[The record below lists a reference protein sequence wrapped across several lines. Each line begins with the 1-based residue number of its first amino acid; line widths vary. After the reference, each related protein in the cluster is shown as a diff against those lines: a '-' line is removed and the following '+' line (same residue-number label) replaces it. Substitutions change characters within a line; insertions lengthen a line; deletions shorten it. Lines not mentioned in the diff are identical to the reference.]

1 MSKVPLKIAQM
12 VDSYMSNVKNFYIFR
27 HCAMIIIGRGS
38 MPKPERANK
47 NKIFSERIMWLQVIF
62 VAIIAFFVIYLFVI
76 QVVDP
81 KNRRNKAKTQ
91 RRASSFVMRGDIYDR
106 NRIKLATDTVYY
118 DIFARKADFV
128 HTPEELAK
136 MLAPILKISQVNLT
150 EKLKQDLPMIS
161 LKKNVDRKTSDAI
174 AKLNLREI
182 PRDKKSIRTYPQ
194 GTLAAHVLGY
204 YNFDADIAS
213 GVEQTAKDKLESV
226 ERSADVERTPSGNV
240 IYNINTDP
248 VAATKPVRGQDVT
261 LTIDA
266 AVQHVCEKALMK
278 AIQSFKAFRGAAI
291 VMNPR
296 NGEILAYAVYPYF
309 DPNNFKS
316 ATSFQTKNWT
326 LTDVFPPGSTFKAIT
341 VASAMALGKI
351 NKNTK
356 INDTGKI
363 KVGWWTIKNY
373 DYAKHPK
380 PGIIDMVYLFEHSS
394 NVGSVLIAQMMSKQ
408 EFHDMLKKF
417 GFGDKTGIDLPG
429 ESIGIL
435 KPASK
440 WDSSDQATMGYGYGS
455 SVTAIQ
461 MVSAVAAIAN
471 DGVRVTPHVIKYS
484 PEEEAIKV
492 RKVKVM
498 EPEQARAVTDLLTTS
513 INRSKSPI
521 KSDSY
526 NIAAKTG
533 TSRKPKENGV
543 GYTDKLYTSIVGY
556 MPSSDPQVL
565 IYVIVDSAQGYEI
578 WGNTVAAPIF
588 KDISTQVA
596 HILNLQPDK
605 LIK

>member
-1 MSKVPLKIAQM
+1 MSQEGK
-12 VDSYMSNVKNFYIFR
+12 
-27 HCAMIIIGRGS
+27 G
-38 MPKPERANK
+38 NK
-47 NKIFSERIMWLQVIF
+47 NKVFSERLMWLQIVF
-62 VAIIAFFVIYLFVI
+62 VALVGLFVLYLFAV
-76 QVVDP
+76 QVLDV
-81 KNRRNKAKTQ
+81 RHFRIKAKNQ
-91 RRASSFVMRGDIYDR
+91 RKAYSFVMRGNIYDR
-106 NRIKLATDTVYY
+106 NGIKLATDTVYY
-118 DIFARKADFV
+118 DIFARRDDFV

-136 MLAPILKISQVNLT
+136 LLAPILKISQINLT
-150 EKLKQDLPMIS
+150 EKLKQDVPLVS
-161 LKKNVDRKTSDAI
+161 LKKNVDRHTRDAI

-182 PRDKKSIRTYPQ
+182 PMDKKSIRTYPQ

-204 YNFDADIAS
+204 YNFDADVAS
-213 GVEQTAKDKLESV
+213 GVEYTAKDKLESV
-226 ERSADVERTPSGNV
+226 TKGADFEITPKGKV
-240 IYNINTDP
+240 IYNISTDP
-248 VAATKPVRGQDVT
+248 VAATKPVKGKDIT

-278 AIQSFKAFRGAAI
+278 AIQKFKAFRGAVI

-309 DPNNFKS
+309 DPNNFKT

-341 VASAMALGKI
+341 IASAMELGKI
-351 NKNTK
+351 NRYSK

-373 DYAKHPK
+373 DYHKHPN
-380 PGIIDMVYLFEHSS
+380 PGIIDLVYLFEHSS
-394 NVGSVLIAQMMSKQ
+394 NVGSVLVAQMMSKF
-408 EFHDMLKKF
+408 EFHSMLKKF
-417 GFGDKTGIDLPG
+417 GFGEKTGIDLPG

-435 KPASK
+435 KNPTK
-440 WDSSDQATMGYGYGS
+440 WDTSDHASMGYGYGS

-461 MVSAVAAIAN
+461 MVSAVSAIAN

-492 RKVKVM
+492 KRVQVM
-498 EPEQARAVTDLLTTS
+498 TPEHARVVTELLTES
-513 INRSKSPI
+513 INRGKSPI

-533 TSRKPKENGV
+533 TSIKPKENGA
-543 GYTDKLYTSIVGY
+543 GYTNKLYTSIVGY

-565 IYVIVDSAQGYEI
+565 IYVIVDSAQGAEI

-588 KDISTQVA
+588 KEISTQVA

-605 LIK
+605 LIKRR

>member
-1 MSKVPLKIAQM
+1 MRQTDKS
-12 VDSYMSNVKNFYIFR
+12 
-27 HCAMIIIGRGS
+27 
-38 MPKPERANK
+38 NK
-47 NKIFSERIMWLQVIF
+47 NKIFADRIMLLQYIF
-62 VAIIAFFVIYLFVI
+62 VILAGFFILYLFAV
-76 QVVDP
+76 QVLDI
-81 KNRRNKAKTQ
+81 RHFRIKAKNQ
-91 RRASSFVMRGDIYDR
+91 RRAYSFVMRGNIYDR
-106 NRIKLATDTVYY
+106 NGIKLATDTVYY

-136 MLAPILKISQVNLT
+136 LLAPILKISQVNLT
-150 EKLKQDLPMIS
+150 EKLKQDTPMI
-161 LKKNVDRKTSDAI
+161 LIKKNVDRHVRDQI

-182 PRDKKSIRTYPQ
+182 PMDKKSIRTYPQ

-204 YNFDADIAS
+204 YNFDADVAS
-213 GVEQTAKDKLESV
+213 GVEYSAKDKLENVSKGV
-226 ERSADVERTPSGNV
+226 ELEITPKGKI
-240 IYNINTDP
+240 IYNLSTDP
-248 VAATKPVRGQDVT
+248 VAATTSIRGNDIT

-266 AVQHVCEKALMK
+266 AVQHICEKALMS
-278 AIQSFKAFRGAAI
+278 AIQRFNAFRGAVI

-309 DPNNFKS
+309 DPNNFKN

-326 LTDVFPPGSTFKAIT
+326 LTDVFPPGSTFKTIT

-351 NKNTK
+351 NKYTK

-373 DYAKHPK
+373 DYARRPN
-380 PGIIDMVYLFEHSS
+380 PGLIDLVYLFEHSS
-394 NVGSVLIAQMMSKQ
+394 NVGSVLVAQMMNKA
-408 EFHDMLKKF
+408 EYYDMLKKF
-417 GFGDKTGIDLPG
+417 GFGEQTGIDLPG
-429 ESIGIL
+429 ESVGLL
-435 KPASK
+435 KSPSK
-440 WDSSDQATMGYGYGS
+440 WDSSDHASMGYGYGS

-461 MVSAVAAIAN
+461 MVSAVSAIAN

-492 RKVKVM
+492 RKIQVM
-498 EPEQARAVTDLLTTS
+498 PPETARAVTELLTES
-513 INRSKSPI
+513 INRGKSPI

-533 TSRKPKENGV
+533 TSIKPKENGA
-543 GYTDKLYTSIVGY
+543 GYTNKLYTSIVGY

-565 IYVIVDSAQGYEI
+565 IYVIVDSAQGGEI

-588 KDISTQVA
+588 KEISTQVA

-605 LIK
+605 K

>member
-1 MSKVPLKIAQM
+1 MLRLHKGREQM
-12 VDSYMSNVKNFYIFR
+12 KQTQ
-27 HCAMIIIGRGS
+27 
-38 MPKPERANK
+38 KPNK
-47 NKIFSERIMWLQVIF
+47 NKIFAERIMLLQYIF
-62 VAIIAFFVIYLFVI
+62 VTLLVFFIMYLFAV
-76 QVVDP
+76 QVLDI
-81 KNRRNKAKTQ
+81 RHFRIKAKKQ
-91 RRASSFVMRGDIYDR
+91 RKAYSFVMRGNIYDR
-106 NRIKLATDTVYY
+106 TGIKLATDTVYY
-118 DIFARKADFV
+118 DIFARKADFI

-136 MLAPILKISQVNLT
+136 LLAPILKISQMNLT
-150 EKLKQDLPMIS
+150 EKLKQDTPMI
-161 LKKNVDRKTSDAI
+161 LIKKNVDRQTRDRI

-182 PRDKKSIRTYPQ
+182 PMDKKSIRTYPQ

-213 GVEQTAKDKLESV
+213 GVEYSAKDKLESV
-226 ERSADVERTPSGNV
+226 SKGVDIEITPKGKI
-240 IYNINTDP
+240 IYNLSTDP
-248 VAATKPVRGQDVT
+248 VAATTSIRGSDIT

-266 AVQHVCEKALMK
+266 AVQHVCEKALMNS
-278 AIQSFKAFRGAAI
+278 IQKFNAFRGAVI

-309 DPNNFKS
+309 NPNNFKS

-326 LTDVFPPGSTFKAIT
+326 LTDVFPPGSTFKTIT
-341 VASAMALGKI
+341 VASAMELGKI
-351 NKNTK
+351 NKYSK

-373 DYAKHPK
+373 DYAKHPN
-380 PGIIDMVYLFEHSS
+380 PGLIDLVYLFEHSS
-394 NVGSVLIAQMMSKQ
+394 NVASVIVAQMMNKY
-408 EFHDMLKKF
+408 EYHEMLKKF
-417 GFGDKTGIDLPG
+417 GFGEKTGIDLPG
-429 ESIGIL
+429 ESAGLL
-435 KPASK
+435 KPPAK
-440 WDSSDQATMGYGYGS
+440 WDTSDHASMGYGYGS

-461 MVSAVAAIAN
+461 MVSAVSALAN

-492 RKVKVM
+492 RKTQVIS
-498 EPEQARAVTDLLTTS
+498 PENARIVTSLLTES
-513 INRSKSPI
+513 INRSRSPI

-533 TSRKPKENGV
+533 TSIKPKENGA
-543 GYTDKLYTSIVGY
+543 GFTNKLYTSIVGY

-565 IYVIVDSAQGYEI
+565 IYVIVDSAQGGEI

-588 KDISTQVA
+588 KEISTQVA

-605 LIK
+605 NKLN